1 VDKQA
6 LRDKQLAFFLA
17 RVVSD
22 EAKREWR
29 AHVRAGVNTL
39 LESKLGEIASAESLD
54 RAVVA
59 ALSKGSFARAIRPI
73 SRSIH
78 AETVKALR
86 LEKTKIGGY
95 VPKSAREKI
104 DALLARPNLVQEKI
118 LRQVL
123 EQDAMEE
130 TMRDVLFDA
139 LKEFNEKVNPFVA
152 DWGLPGIMKKLGPFG
167 FGPVSKA
174 VDGVRAEFDKRM
186 EPEMRKFLQT
196 FSRKA
201 LTKTGDL
208 MSRNSGSPKF
218 IELRKAVVTW
228 IYEQEVRELLGGGDD
243 EGAMLTHGAVLDVIE
258 HSSLLDYVQKRR
270 RSELDAFFA
279 RHAEDP
285 VRKVMADYGG
295 SPEIDTDALADATWP
310 ALSTLLTS
318 APVCAQ
324 FAKILDEFWATVG
337 DG

>member
-1 VDKQA
+1 MDKQA

-17 RVVSD
+17 RVVGE
-22 EAKREWR
+22 EAEREWR
-29 AHVRAGVNTL
+29 AHVKDGVHTL
-39 LESKLGEIASAESLD
+39 LETPLGLVVSAEALD
-54 RAVVA
+54 HAVCA
-59 ALSKGSFARAIRPI
+59 ALRKESFARMIRPI

-78 AETVKALR
+78 TETVKALR
-86 LEKTKIGGY
+86 VEKTKIGGY
-95 VPKSAREKI
+95 VPKPAREKI
-104 DALLARPNLVQEKI
+104 DALLARPKLVQDKL

-152 DWGLPGIMKKLGPFG
+152 DWGLPAIMKKLGPFG

-174 VDGVRAEFDKRM
+174 IDGVRAEFDKRM

-208 MSRNSGSPKF
+208 MSKNSGSPKF
-218 IELRKAVVTW
+218 IELRKAVVAW
-228 IYEQEVRELLGGGDD
+228 IYEQEIRELLGGVDD
-243 EGAMLTHGAVLDVIE
+243 EGATLAHGAVLDVIE
-258 HSSLLDYVQKRR
+258 HSNALDYVQKRR
-270 RSELDAFFA
+270 RAELDAFMA
-279 RHAEDP
+279 AHGKDP

-295 SPEIDTDALADATWP
+295 VPEIDTDALADATWP
-310 ALSTLLTS
+310 ALRALLAS
-318 APVCAQ
+318 EPVRAH
-324 FAKILDEFWATVG
+324 FGKLLDEFWATVT
-337 DG
+337 DT